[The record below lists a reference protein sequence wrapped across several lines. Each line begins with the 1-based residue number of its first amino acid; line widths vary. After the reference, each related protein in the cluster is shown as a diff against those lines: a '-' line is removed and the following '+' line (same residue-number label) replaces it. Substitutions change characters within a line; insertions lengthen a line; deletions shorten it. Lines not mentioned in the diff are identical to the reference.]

1 MAKPKR
7 LRLAPEERRKHLLDC
22 ARDIILDR
30 GFGALTMEAVAIEAK
45 VSNPLI
51 YKYFDTRLSLL
62 QELLQREWLR
72 FYSDI
77 RAKVEVSDEIEEVVR
92 ISVTANFDEVAAGN
106 ILSVL
111 RSQPDIEA
119 GLDLK
124 KMGEN
129 YGGGRLLIER
139 MMNAYS
145 VTRTQATKMTVFS
158 AGASQMAALHW
169 RTYGGNRKAMIED
182 AIKFI
187 NGGLEKSRS
196 T

>member
-1 MAKPKR
+1 MSKTKR
-7 LRLAPEERRKHLLDC
+7 LRLAPEERRKQLLNC
-22 ARDIILDR
+22 ARDIILSR
-30 GFGALTMEAVAIEAK
+30 GFSSLTMEAVAKEAC

-72 FYSDI
+72 FYSEI
-77 RAKVEVSDEIEEVVR
+77 RAKLEASDAIEEVVR

-124 KMGEN
+124 KIGEEN
-129 YGGGRLLIER
+129 GGGRLLIER
-139 MMNAYS
+139 MMSAYS
-145 VTRTQATKMTVFS
+145 VTRSQATKMTVFS

-182 AIKFI
+182 VIKFI
-187 NGGLEKSRS
+187 SGGLEKSRS